1 MRGKSTS
8 WPIEGTVTVIILSQ
22 SISELCSAWLLTCL
36 SLVVIKFL
44 YRTTITP
51 VTLWFKTFTKILRK
65 SSKPVEVWSDNFHVL
80 DHASTSF
87 QLKMEEA
94 IHIQREQTILEST
107 ITPCKSKTILLIL
120 TLSCFTS
127 VLVVTIHHN

>member
-36 SLVVIKFL
+36 SIGLPL
-44 YRTTITP
+44 LDNQRRSSP
-51 VTLWFKTFTKILRK
+51 VTLLFKTFTKILRK
-65 SSKPVEVWSDNFHVL
+65 SWKPVEVWSDNFHVL
-80 DHASTSF
+80 DYASTGF
-87 QLKMEEA
+87 RLKMEEA

-120 TLSCFTS
+120 TFSCFTS
-127 VLVVTIHHN
+127 FLVVTIYHN